1 MTESAHNAAVNVN
14 EAVASRP
21 LSPSPRFELLL
32 QNNPARAQAETFIA
46 DRYRRVYNAEL
57 NEFLP
62 IIISISQAGA
72 RAAAFGLR
80 PGHYRPMFLEQYLD
94 SPVEHQVA
102 ALSRQPVDRSSL
114 IEVGNLVVSRK
125 GYGPLLMA
133 TLAMSLA
140 AAGYEWMV
148 FTVTE
153 QVERLMKRLGFYPH
167 RLVLADPERLT
178 AGKTS
183 WGTYYANKPRVM
195 IGSLAQA
202 VTIISNSPQL
212 CAIAQQCQDQS
223 RDIASALADYRRLR
237 GE

>member
-1 MTESAHNAAVNVN
+1 MTKPACTAAVVMN
-14 EAVASRP
+14 EAVASKP
-21 LSPSPRFELLL
+21 TTRFEILL
-32 QNNPARAQAETFIA
+32 QNNPARAQAEKFIA
-46 DRYRRVYNAEL
+46 DKYRCVYNAEL

-72 RAAAFGLR
+72 AAAAFGLR

-102 ALSRQPVDRSSL
+102 AFSRQPVDRSSL
-114 IEVGNLVVSRK
+114 VEVGNLAVSRN

-140 AAGYEWMV
+140 AAGYQWLV

-153 QVERLMKRLGFYPH
+153 QVERLLKRLGFNPH
-167 RLVLADPERLT
+167 YLVMADPQRLI
-178 AGKTS
+178 ADKAS

-202 VTIISNSPQL
+202 AAAINNSPQL

-223 RDIASALADYRRLR
+223 RDIASALSDYRRLR

>member
-1 MTESAHNAAVNVN
+1 MTETACNAAVNMN
-14 EAVASRP
+14 DATASKP
-21 LSPSPRFELLL
+21 ISPSPKFELLL

-46 DRYRRVYNAEL
+46 DKYRRVYNAEL

-62 IIISISQAGA
+62 IIVSISQAGT

-114 IEVGNLVVSRK
+114 IEVGNLVISRN
-125 GYGPLLMA
+125 GYGPLLLA

-153 QVERLMKRLGFYPH
+153 QVERLMKRLGFNPH
-167 RLVLADPERLT
+167 CLVLADPDRLT
-178 AGKTS
+178 ADKAS

-202 VTIISNSPQL
+202 VTIISNSPRL
-212 CAIAQQCQDQS
+212 WAIAQQCQDQS
-223 RDIASALADYRRLR
+223 RDIANALSDYRRLR
-237 GE
+237 GR